1 MDDFTHFLFETG
13 LIIDVT
19 EDKNNN
25 EVFNTQFF
33 GKDFC
38 EFDNTDEDEEYLN
51 EDY

>member
-19 EDKNNN
+19 EDKNNKGDY
-25 EVFNTQFF
+25 FF
-33 GKDFC
+33 FRPDDLEKL
-38 EFDNTDEDEEYLN
+38 ENLEDECEEYN